1 MTSRRPLR
9 RIERIGV
16 CLLAMIAL
24 SGCISTQV
32 DTPFD
37 NTVELFRQAG
47 QSGEFFETAYGY
59 AVFPTIGQAGFI
71 VSGARGVGR
80 VYVQGL
86 HTGNTTMTQL
96 SGGFLGGGRGYSQII
111 FFQDLAAYE
120 DFANGN
126 FEFGAQISATAITVS
141 ATATAG
147 TNGPNASASGSKN
160 DAATAS
166 IYRRGVAVFTIARG
180 GLMYEAAIT
189 GQKFTFQPVR

>member
-1 MTSRRPLR
+1 MTSRRPLQ
-9 RIERIGV
+9 RIGLY
-16 CLLAMIAL
+16 LLALITL

-37 NTVELFRQAG
+37 NTVELFKQAG
-47 QSGEFFETAYGY
+47 QSAAFFDTAYGY

-111 FFQDLAAYE
+111 FLQDLAAYE

-126 FEFGAQISATAITVS
+126 FEFGAQIGAIAITAS
-141 ATATAG
+141 ASASAG
-147 TNGPNASASGSKN
+147 TNVSNASASGSKN

-166 IYRRGVAVFTIARG
+166 VYRRGVAVFTIARG
-180 GLMYEAAIT
+180 GLMYEASIT
-189 GQKFTFQPVR
+189 GQKFSFQPVR

>member
-1 MTSRRPLR
+1 MTSRRPLQ
-9 RIERIGV
+9 RIGLY
-16 CLLAMIAL
+16 LLALITL

-37 NTVELFRQAG
+37 NTVELFKQAG
-47 QSGEFFETAYGY
+47 QSAAFFDTAYGY

-111 FFQDLAAYE
+111 FLQDLAAYE
-120 DFANGN
+120 DFAKGN
-126 FEFGAQISATAITVS
+126 FEFGAQIGAIAITAS
-141 ATATAG
+141 ASASAG

-166 IYRRGVAVFTIARG
+166 VYRRGVAVFTIARG
-180 GLMYEAAIT
+180 GLMYEASIT
-189 GQKFTFQPVR
+189 GQKFSFQPVR